1 MGYGRQGHLGIAAQQ
16 SFGTAVASYDF
27 VPIISESLTT
37 NLEQMLE
44 ENMRQRFEESPSRE
58 GLLTVAGDI
67 VMEAH
72 PIMLGHFL
80 RGVTGQHS
88 VTAVSSGYEHHF
100 LPGQA
105 DFDVANC
112 ALPPFTLSVFRD
124 VGSSYQFTDAIIN
137 ALTIDIVGGSFVKAT
152 ASILARVSSLMDP
165 LTAAPLEETPW
176 TWDAASISIAGA
188 ANADMEDVSITINNN
203 IEGVTTLNATRRH
216 AKYKRAGDRT
226 YGLSGTVD
234 FCDITE
240 YTKFRSSSQQRFL
253 VNVKGENEID
263 GAGQFENLLFDLPN
277 VLYETYEGLISGP
290 NRLQATFSGNAKF
303 NTTSSYGFEATL
315 VNSRTTYAN

>member
-1 MGYGRQGHLGIAAQQ
+1 MGYGRQGHLGISAQQ
-16 SFGTAVASYDF
+16 SFGTATSSYDF
-27 VPIISESLTT
+27 VPVISESLTT

-72 PIMLGHFL
+72 PIMVGHFL

-100 LPGQA
+100 LPGQT
-105 DFDVANC
+105 DFDKALC
-112 ALPPFTLSVFRD
+112 ALPPFTLSIFRD

-137 ALTIDIVGGSFVKAT
+137 GLTLEIAGGGFVKAT
-152 ASILARVSSLMDP
+152 ANILARVSSLMDP
-165 LTAAPLEETPW
+165 LTAAPLDETPW

-188 ANADMEDVSITINNN
+188 ANADMEDISISINNN

-226 YGLSGTVD
+226 YGISGTVD
-234 FCDITE
+234 FCSQAEYDI
-240 YTKFRSSSQQRFL
+240 FRASAQQRFL
-253 VNVKGENEID
+253 VNILGVNELD
-263 GAGQFENLLFDLPN
+263 GAGQFENLLIDLPN
-277 VLYETYEGLISGP
+277 VLYMTYEAPMAGP
-290 NRLQATFSGNAKF
+290 NRLQATFEGNGKF

-315 VNSRTTYAN
+315 VNSRTVYAN